1 MTVMNRAVVQ
11 TEWFKLFR
19 QSRTWYALGALL
31 LLQVVLLLNAWYQGA
46 SILDMLLENLK
57 QSFHF
62 QGQLLNGHLLVYIVL
77 NTMWFHLPLI
87 LMIVV
92 SGMLTTEVETGTV
105 RTVMMTGI
113 SKKAY
118 IKSKFLVA
126 ILFTALVVLMVALT
140 SGILSYLFFGTGD
153 LFVFHGSLNFFESK
167 DAFFRLGMA
176 FVAGVFSMVF
186 FSVSSLLLAVIFR
199 ETVKTWIVAAFF
211 LIVCN
216 LLLQMQLGQ
225 GWMEKLFFVN
235 LNDTWQL
242 FFEYEIDWKEILISL
257 LMLGLYVMAIV
268 TAGIWWFSKNDI
280 E

>member
-1 MTVMNRAVVQ
+1 MQGMTNAIIRA
-11 TEWFKLFR
+11 EWFKLFR

-46 SILDMLLENLK
+46 SVLDMLLENLK

-62 QGQLLNGHLLVYIVL
+62 QGELLNGHLLVYIVL

-92 SGMLTTEVETGTV
+92 SGMLTTEAETGTL

-113 SKKAY
+113 SKRTY
-118 IKSKFLVA
+118 IKCKFRVA
-126 ILFTALVVLMVALT
+126 VSFTALTVVLVALT
-140 SGILSYLFFGTGD
+140 SGALSYLFFGTGD
-153 LFVFHGSLNFFESK
+153 LFVFHGSLNFFESP

-176 FVAGVFSMVF
+176 FVAGIFSMVF
-186 FSVSSLLLAVIFR
+186 FSVASLLLAVIFR

-211 LIVCN
+211 LIVSN
-216 LLLQMQLGQ
+216 LLLQMQIGT
-225 GWMEKLFFVN
+225 GWAKKLFFVN

-242 FFEYEIDWKEILISL
+242 FFEYHINWTEILVSL
-257 LMLGLYVMAIV
+257 LMLTVYIAAIIA
-268 TAGIWWFSKNDI
+268 AGIWWFGKNDI

>member
-1 MTVMNRAVVQ
+1 MMTNNTVLSR

-31 LLQVVLLLNAWYQGA
+31 LLQVILLLNAWYQGE
-46 SILDMLLENLK
+46 SILNMLLENLK

-62 QGQLLNGHLLVYIVL
+62 QGELLNGHLLVYIVL

-92 SGMLTTEVETGTV
+92 SGMLTTEIETGTL

-113 SKKAY
+113 SRKRF
-118 IKSKFLVA
+118 IRSKFFVAVVFTLLTVLLVA
-126 ILFTALVVLMVALT
+126 IT
-140 SGILSYLFFGTGD
+140 SGVLSYLFFGFGD
-153 LFVFHGSLNFFESK
+153 LFVFHGALNFFESD
-167 DAFFRLGMA
+167 DAFFRLALA
-176 FVAGVFSMVF
+176 FVAGAFSMVF
-186 FSVSSLLLAVIFR
+186 FSVCSLLLAVIFR

-216 LLLQMQLGQ
+216 LLLQMQPGT
-225 GWMEKLFFVN
+225 GWWKSLLFFN
-235 LNDTWQL
+235 LNDTWQM
-242 FFEYEIDWKEILISL
+242 FFQYEIPWEQIGLNMVMLAVYSL
-257 LMLGLYVMAIV
+257 LVSLF
-268 TAGIWWFSKNDI
+268 GIWWFAKNDI

>member
-1 MTVMNRAVVQ
+1 MRVSSRVLSGA
-11 TEWFKLFR
+11 EWFKLFR

-31 LLQVVLLLNAWYQGA
+31 LLQVILLVNAWYQGE
-46 SILDMLLENLK
+46 SILNMLLENLK

-62 QGQLLNGHLLVYIVL
+62 EGDLLNGHLLVYIVL

-92 SGMLTTEVETGTV
+92 SGMLTTEIETGTL

-113 SKKAY
+113 SRVAF
-118 IKSKFLVA
+118 IRSKFIVAVLFTILTVFLVA
-126 ILFTALVVLMVALT
+126 VT
-140 SGILSYLFFGTGD
+140 SGVLSYLFFGAGD
-153 LFVFHGSLNFFESK
+153 LFVFHGSLNFFESA
-167 DAFFRLGMA
+167 DAFFRLAMA
-176 FVAGVFSMVF
+176 FVAGAFSMIF
-186 FSVSSLLLAVIFR
+186 FSVSSLLLAVVFR

-225 GWMEKLFFVN
+225 GWWQSLFFFN

-242 FFEYEIDWKEILISL
+242 FFQYDIDWQHIALNMIMLALYSL
-257 LMLGLYVMAIV
+257 VIAW
-268 TAGIWWFSKNDI
+268 AGIWWFAKNDI

>member
-1 MTVMNRAVVQ
+1 MQGMSKAVIRA
-11 TEWFKLFR
+11 EWFKLFR
-19 QSRTWYALGALL
+19 QSRTWYALGALM
-31 LLQVVLLLNAWYQGA
+31 LLQVVLLLNAWYQGG

-62 QGQLLNGHLLVYIVL
+62 QGELLNGHLLVYIVL

-92 SGMLTTEVETGTV
+92 SGMLTTETETGTL

-113 SKKAY
+113 SKRTFIAA
-118 IKSKFLVA
+118 KFRVAVAFTALTVVLVA
-126 ILFTALVVLMVALT
+126 IT
-140 SGILSYLFFGTGD
+140 SGVLSYMFFGTGD
-153 LFVFHGSLNFFESK
+153 LFVFHGALNFFESP

-176 FVAGVFSMVF
+176 FIAGIFSMVF
-186 FSVSSLLLAVIFR
+186 FSVTSLLLAVIFR
-199 ETVKTWIVAAFF
+199 ETVKTWITAAFF

-216 LLLQMQLGQ
+216 LLLQMQIGQ
-225 GWMEKLFFVN
+225 GWMKKLFFVN

-242 FFEYEIDWKEILISL
+242 FFEYNINWTEIVIRLGILTVYIL
-257 LMLGLYVMAIV
+257 AIIA
-268 TAGIWWFSKNDI
+268 AGIWWFGKKDI

>member
-1 MTVMNRAVVQ
+1 MNNAVIRV
-11 TEWFKLFR
+11 EWYKLFR

-46 SILDMLLENLK
+46 SLLDIFLENLK

-62 QGQLLNGHLLVYIVL
+62 QGELLNGHLLVYIVL

-92 SGMLTTEVETGTV
+92 SGMLTSEMEAGTL

-113 SKKAY
+113 SKGRY
-118 IKSKFLVA
+118 IRSKFTVA
-126 ILFTALVVLMVALT
+126 ILFTVLVVILVALT
-140 SGILSYLFFGTGD
+140 SGILSYLIFGVGD
-153 LFVFHGSLNFFESK
+153 LFVFHGALNFFESN
-167 DAFFRLGMA
+167 DAFLRLFLA
-176 FVAGVFSMVF
+176 FAAGSFSMVF
-186 FSVSSLLLAVIFR
+186 FSVVSMLLAVIFR

-216 LLLQMQLGQ
+216 LLLQMQLGE
-225 GWMEKLFFVN
+225 GWFRRLFFVN
-235 LNDTWQL
+235 LNDTWQM
-242 FFEYEIDWKEILISL
+242 FFEYTINWSAILWNLIFLAGYILI
-257 LMLGLYVMAIV
+257 I
-268 TAGIWWFSKNDI
+268 TAVGIWWFKKTDI

>member
-1 MTVMNRAVVQ
+1 MQGMTNAIIRA
-11 TEWFKLFR
+11 EWFKLFR

-31 LLQVVLLLNAWYQGA
+31 LLQVVLLLNAWYQGG
-46 SILDMLLENLK
+46 SILDMLLDNLK

-62 QGQLLNGHLLVYIVL
+62 QGELLNGHLLVYIVL

-92 SGMLTTEVETGTV
+92 SGMLTTEAETGTL

-113 SKKAY
+113 SKRRY
-118 IKSKFLVA
+118 IASKFRVA
-126 ILFTALVVLMVALT
+126 ISFTALTVVLVALT
-140 SGILSYLFFGTGD
+140 SGSLSYLFFGTGD
-153 LFVFHGSLNFFESK
+153 LFVFHGALNFFESP

-176 FVAGVFSMVF
+176 FIAGIFSMVF

-211 LIVCN
+211 LIVSN
-216 LLLQMQLGQ
+216 LLLQMQIGQ
-225 GWMEKLFFVN
+225 GWTRKLFFAN

-242 FFEYEIDWKEILISL
+242 FFEYHINWAEIGVSL
-257 LMLGLYVMAIV
+257 LILTIYIAAIV
-268 TAGIWWFSKNDI
+268 VAGIWWFDKKDI
-280 E
+280 A

>member
-1 MTVMNRAVVQ
+1 MSTSIVLSKA
-11 TEWFKLFR
+11 EWFKLFR

-31 LLQVVLLLNAWYQGA
+31 LLQVILLLNAWYQGE
-46 SILDMLLENLK
+46 SILNMLLENLK

-62 QGQLLNGHLLVYIVL
+62 QGELLNGHLLVYIVL

-92 SGMLTTEVETGTV
+92 SGMLTTEIETGTL

-113 SKKAY
+113 SRKGF
-118 IKSKFLVA
+118 IRSKFLVA
-126 ILFTALVVLMVALT
+126 IVFTLLTVVLVAMT
-140 SGILSYLFFGTGD
+140 SGMLSYLFFGAGD
-153 LFVFHGSLNFFESK
+153 LFVFHGALNFFESP

-176 FVAGVFSMVF
+176 FVAGAFSMVF

-216 LLLQMQLGQ
+216 LLLQMQPGD
-225 GWMEKLFFVN
+225 GWWKSLFFFN

-242 FFEYEIDWKEILISL
+242 FFQYEIPWNRIVFNVFMLVMYTLVISW
-257 LMLGLYVMAIV
+257 I
-268 TAGIWWFSKNDI
+268 GIRYFAKNDI